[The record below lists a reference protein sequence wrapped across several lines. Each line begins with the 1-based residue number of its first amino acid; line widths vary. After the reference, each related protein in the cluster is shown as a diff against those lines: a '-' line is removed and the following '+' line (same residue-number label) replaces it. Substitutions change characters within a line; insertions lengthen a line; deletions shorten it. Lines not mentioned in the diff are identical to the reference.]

1 VEIGLLF
8 VAVLVLG
15 GTVFALSGRRR
26 TAGAPRDADRGLL
39 VGLVEP
45 VPSLPPVLLPE
56 RPRASDVAKVR
67 FAVGLRGYRAD
78 QVDEVLEVLGG
89 EIERLRAELATRGS
103 GL

>member
-1 VEIGLLF
+1 MEIGLLF

-26 TAGAPRDADRGLL
+26 TAAVPEDAGRGLL

-45 VPSLPPVLLPE
+45 VPSLPPVLLPA
-56 RPRASDVAKVR
+56 RPRASDIEKVR

-78 QVDEVLEVLGG
+78 QVDEVLGVLGG
-89 EIERLRAELATRGS
+89 EIERLHAELATRGT
-103 GL
+103 GV

>member
-1 VEIGLLF
+1 VEIVLLF
-8 VAVLVLG
+8 VAVLVVG

-26 TAGAPRDADRGLL
+26 TSGAPREADGGLL

-45 VPSLPPVLLPE
+45 VPSLPPVLLPA
-56 RPRASDVAKVR
+56 RPTASDIGRVR

-89 EIERLRAELATRGS
+89 EIERLRAELATRGK